1 MSEWPPAERCAG
13 AGSAA
18 GQYSARTVRVGFED
32 AESFDQRVEFR
43 CVVADDAGVAHG
55 VVVRL
60 QDGELVVVGN
70 ETQPAVEALIVVG
83 VADVEEHLLVLDY
96 ILEEI
101 TVGERSLADSVV
113 GEALEVEP
121 VAGESVGAVRQ
132 PAAVACDMDER
143 RLLPKGTG
151 R

>member
-1 MSEWPPAERCAG
+1 MAG

-83 VADVEEHLLVLDY
+83 VAGVEEHLLVLDY
-96 ILEEI
+96 ILEEV

-113 GEALEVEP
+113 GEAL
-121 VAGESVGAVRQ
+121 
-132 PAAVACDMDER
+132 D
-143 RLLPKGTG
+143 
-151 R
+151 